1 MASNGDTLTGSIGLF
16 VLRVGMAGL
25 LLLGHGWDKVTHMAA
40 RAQSFPDPLHIGSRP
55 SFGLVVFAETACALF
70 VALGLFTR
78 AALIPII
85 LFLCVGFFLYL
96 AHAPFSQK
104 ELAIVYLVPFVALF
118 FTGPGRFALDAWIR
132 VRFGKKG
139 GGGD

>member
-1 MASNGDTLTGSIGLF
+1 MSSNGDTLTRSIGLF

-25 LLLGHGWDKVTHMAA
+25 LLCGHGWDKVTHAAA
-40 RAQSFPDPLHIGSRP
+40 RAKSFPDPLHIGSAA

-78 AALIPII
+78 AALVPII
-85 LFLCVGFFLYL
+85 LFLCVAFFIFL
-96 AHAPFSQK
+96 AHQPFGDK
-104 ELAIVYLVPFVALF
+104 ELAIVYLVPFLALL
-118 FTGPGRFALDAWIR
+118 FTGPGKFALDAWIR

-139 GGGD
+139 GD